1 MAIFIRAA
9 REEDRDNLGA
19 LKLRS
24 SLAWGDHI
32 EELQALPE
40 AGEVSAAH
48 LAHVIVAEF
57 DREVVG
63 FVTVLPGKGPIQ
75 AELEDLFV
83 APEVWRRGIGR
94 ALIAE
99 AERHAVGLGAQSLHV
114 VAGERAR
121 PFYEASGYR
130 FAGTVATDFAPAV
143 ELRKD
148 IP

>member
-1 MAIFIRAA
+1 MVIFIRAA
-9 REEDRDNLGA
+9 REEDRDTLGA

-40 AGEVSAAH
+40 AREVSAAR
-48 LAHVIVAEF
+48 LPHVIVAEH
-57 DREVVG
+57 DEEIVG
-63 FVTVLPGKGPIQ
+63 FTTVLVGNGSIQ

-83 APEVWRRGIGR
+83 APEIWRRGIGR
-94 ALIAE
+94 QLLAE
-99 AERHAVGLGAQSLHV
+99 AERHAAMLGAQSLHV

-130 FAGTVATDFAPAV
+130 FAGAIATDFAPAV
-143 ELRKD
+143 ELHKD